1 MSMLFAEPDSPV
13 MYEDEPELDGLRH
26 LSVSSDGTIDSL
38 VSQDENPT
46 PPQSPHPVVHISSP
60 GAPFS
65 RAAAPRVLEFGD
77 DYRMSHI
84 MQDKLPSGRSTPLAL
99 ATPTA
104 LPVLPF
110 FADATAP
117 PSAPPHLHLESPVKP
132 SANDGPIGTLA
143 ARRAASGKLPNKA
156 LLSLQQ
162 MRFESSGDAGMGLG
176 VGPGSAGFEGME
188 GVSPSTSGMTF
199 RLAMGL
205 DNKSG
210 TKSKSSSP
218 LPSPGI
224 ENIALDLS
232 FPLLSSPAQLRRSAS
247 TSSRKMSLSPGG
259 SPSLSASDDFKL
271 SLRGS
276 QAFNDKHNHALHSPQ
291 LSLPPRNAPPSPLIL
306 RSSAFTYNTGPLTPL
321 TPSHIPGAPSLGAGG
336 ASFDWFA
343 YSTPD
348 SPGCPVPPQGAHPA
362 LQTCYFSD
370 PAGSSPAG
378 PQHYLPTPG
387 SENGSHRSSA
397 YGLRHQPLP
406 ASPLGQGRFAN
417 SATNPFFAEA

>member
-13 MYEDEPELDGLRH
+13 MYEDEPQLEGLRH

-46 PPQSPHPVVHISSP
+46 PPQSPHPVVHINSA

-65 RAAAPRVLEFGD
+65 RAAAPRVLGFGD
-77 DYRMSHI
+77 DYHMSHG
-84 MQDKLPSGRSTPLAL
+84 MQDKVPSGRSTPLAL
-99 ATPTA
+99 ARPP
-104 LPVLPF
+104 LP
-110 FADATAP
+110 
-117 PSAPPHLHLESPVKP
+117 LHLESPAEP
-132 SANDGPIGTLA
+132 SANDGPVGSLA
-143 ARRAASGKLPNKA
+143 SRRAASGKLPNKA

-162 MRFESSGDAGMGLG
+162 MRFESSRDAGMGLG

-188 GVSPSTSGMTF
+188 GVSPSMSGMNF

-205 DNKSG
+205 DDNKSG

-232 FPLLSSPAQLRRSAS
+232 FPLLSSPTQLRRSAS
-247 TSSRKMSLSPGG
+247 TSSRKMPLSPGG
-259 SPSLSASDDFKL
+259 FPSSASEGLKL
-271 SLRGS
+271 SLRTS
-276 QAFNDKHNHALHSPQ
+276 KAFSDKHNPAPHSPQ
-291 LSLPPRNAPPSPLIL
+291 LSSVSSAPRNAPPSPLIL

-321 TPSHIPGAPSLGAGG
+321 TPSHIPGAPSLGGGG

-343 YSTPD
+343 YSMPD
-348 SPGCPVPPQGAHPA
+348 SPACPVPPHDLQPA
-362 LQTCYFSD
+362 EQTCYFSD
-370 PAGSSPAG
+370 PAGSSPG

-397 YGLRHQPLP
+397 YGLRHQPLS
-406 ASPLGQGRFAN
+406 ASPLGQGRFAT